1 MSESKFLAID
11 PKLEDYWRAI
21 ILFGKNVACY
31 KFALAKSLL
40 ELAPQGKTTITLEE
54 LAEPYSRYVVEHIQK
69 CDTQHQRTDR
79 PYPFIEACR
88 QFKAGAIAKDELLEI
103 TRNKGFDVVLGA
115 FHNVGSG
122 QVPVS
127 FYYKPR
133 KRKEIIVKDELFK
146 LLETEQFHN
155 LLPEVDARWQLVE
168 TAWDLDISRNLL
180 TVNYDSAQQLLFT
193 FGEGKRRVD
202 ITSCRDALN
211 GYQKGKCFYSFAD
224 ISIEAGSKNL
234 TDVDHFFP
242 HSLNEFIPSIDGVWN
257 LVLSSTECN
266 RGEGGKFDRLPDT
279 KYLER
284 LHNRNEFLI
293 TSNHPLRETLIQQT
307 GNTEEK
313 RHDFLQST
321 YNTAQT
327 LSGTGRNDGWKSK
340 FEYPVTF

>member
-1 MSESKFLAID
+1 MSDSRFLAID

-40 ELAPQGKTTITLEE
+40 EIAPTEKTIITLDE
-54 LAEPYSRYVVEHIQK
+54 LAEPYSRYVVEHLQK
-69 CDTQHQRTDR
+69 CNTQHQKTDR

-88 QFKAGAIAKDELLEI
+88 QFKAGAIAKDELLEV

-122 QVPVS
+122 QVPVR
-127 FYYKPR
+127 FYDKPR
-133 KRKEIIVKDELFK
+133 NRKEIIVRDDLFK

-155 LLPEVDARWQLVE
+155 LLQEVDARWQLVE

-180 TVNYDSAQQLLFT
+180 TINYDSAQQLLFT

-202 ITSCRDALN
+202 VTSCRDALN
-211 GYQKGKCFYSFAD
+211 GYQKGKCFYAFAD
-224 ISIEAGSKNL
+224 ISIEPNAENL
-234 TDVDHFFP
+234 VDVDHFFP
-242 HSLNEFIPSIDGVWN
+242 HRLNECIPNIDGVWN
-257 LVLSSTECN
+257 LVLSSQECN
-266 RGEGGKFDRLPDT
+266 RGEGGKFDRLPDI

-284 LHNRNEFLI
+284 LHKRNEFLI
-293 TSNHPLRETLIQQT
+293 TSNHPLRETLILQT

-313 RHDFLQST
+313 RQNFLQSV
-321 YNTAQT
+321 YNTAQSV
-327 LSGTGRNDGWKSK
+327 LGTGRNDGWKPK
-340 FEYPVTF
+340 FEYPATF